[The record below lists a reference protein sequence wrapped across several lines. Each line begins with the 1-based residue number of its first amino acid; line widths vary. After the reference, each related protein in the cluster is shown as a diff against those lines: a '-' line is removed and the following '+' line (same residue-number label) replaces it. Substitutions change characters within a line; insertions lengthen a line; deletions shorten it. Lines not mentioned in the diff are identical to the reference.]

1 MALITC
7 PECGRDISDQAV
19 SCPGCGYVLQKSEPV
34 PQSQPQP
41 QWPTA
46 RKTLL
51 SEKQTSPVLGVLSFL
66 FGLACFFPVFLLFI
80 TGVGIVVAIPLF
92 ILSCAAIHY
101 GIKSISGVQDG
112 ACPYCGNN
120 VTVPANASTFTC
132 PHCHKIST
140 RSGDAL
146 KTI

>member
-19 SCPGCGYVLQKSEPV
+19 SCPGCGYVLKKSEPV

-41 QWPTA
+41 QWSTA
-46 RKTLL
+46 RKTQL
-51 SEKQTSPVLGVLSFL
+51 SEKRTSPVLGVFSIL
-66 FGLACFFPVFLLFI
+66 FGLACLFLCFLLFI
-80 TGVGIVVAIPLF
+80 TGIGIIVAIPLL
-92 ILSCAAIHY
+92 ILSGAAIHY
-101 GIKSISGVQDG
+101 GSKSISGVQDG
-112 ACPYCGNN
+112 ACPYCGND
-120 VTVPANASTFTC
+120 VTVPASAASFTC